1 MKRLSRTRTRSLM
14 IVALILVWFVST
26 GLTNTYFEMSA
37 PETNLS
43 ENIRYQYDYD
53 PFAGIFDIHQDN
65 LDTDIEDVRFET
77 SAPGEISFTFSGY
90 ANPQRPF
97 PGYVGTFQLG
107 PVSISGSGVVRAA
120 DGKLLRGGAIYH
132 TDDLLGGAYRRH
144 RTNWRVLRGLGVDSK
159 NGVAV
164 LRLAVSVTSTNY
176 SRICPAGTEGVI
188 TLTDNNSR
196 MTNGQTSDS
205 IKTEMPNPYR
215 RAADGGAA
223 CRTHVHGMNNVSYS
237 WTDPRYGGPGGG
249 NRANVTITVEAANVA
264 ACNIAGSWRQTT
276 PGVSTSIWTFS
287 HIGGNRYRAT
297 ERGSG
302 NATGTAIL
310 TGNQLRLDASTGRL
324 RGYYL
329 WTIGPNCSVGN
340 GKLVFTSGRRG
351 TYTSTITSIDPPRG
365 GGGGGGGTAGSGYRR
380 YTNTGINAS
389 FDVNYFFQ
397 NMSVATCTAECDKH
411 SWCRGFEY
419 LPNRNYC
426 YLHRTSARKAKSGVE
441 AYIKP

>member
-1 MKRLSRTRTRSLM
+1 M
-14 IVALILVWFVST
+14 VFALILVGFASSS
-26 GLTNTYFEMSA
+26 LAFEYFEMSDPDMA
-37 PETNLS
+37 PTGNTRHQNGS
-43 ENIRYQYDYD
+43 MTPDHYD
-53 PFAGIFDIHQDN
+53 PFDGIFDTRRN
-65 LDTDIEDVRFET
+65 TLDTAIEDVRFET
-77 SAPGEISFTFSGY
+77 SAPGEISFSFSGY

-97 PGYVGTFQLG
+97 PGYVGRFQLG

-120 DGKLLRGGAIYH
+120 DGKLLRGGYIYH
-132 TDDLLGGAYRRH
+132 SDDLLAGTYRRH

-164 LRLAVSVTSTNY
+164 LRLAVQVTSTNY
-176 SRICPAGTEGVI
+176 SRICPAGTEGVL
-188 TLTDNNSR
+188 TLTDDNSR
-196 MTNGQTSDS
+196 MSNRQTRDGIS
-205 IKTEMPNPYR
+205 TEMPNPYR
-215 RAADGGAA
+215 GAADGGAA

-249 NRANVTITVEAANVA
+249 NRANVTLKVEASNVG

-276 PGVSTSIWTFS
+276 PGVSTSIWTFT

-297 ERGSG
+297 ESGSG
-302 NATGTAIL
+302 NATGVAIL
-310 TGNQLRLDASTGRL
+310 TGNQLRLDASTRTL
-324 RGYYL
+324 KGYYL
-329 WTIGPNCSVGN
+329 WTIASNCRAGS

-351 TYTSTITSIDPPRG
+351 TFTSTITSVDPPK
-365 GGGGGGGTAGSGYRR
+365 GGGGGGTAGTSYRR

-397 NMSVATCTAECDKH
+397 NVTVAACTAECNKH

-426 YLHRTSARKAKSGVE
+426 YLHRTSAMKAKSGVE
-441 AYIKP
+441 AYIRP